1 MLANVKDA
9 DGYTALHYASIKGH
23 VRATEDLLSF
33 GAQLGM
39 KSNSKETVLHFAA
52 RCVACSVRGIAASI
66 EQCACAVRCAQ
77 LRAPEHVQ
85 EDPECGRG
93 PVPDQPV

>member
-33 GAQLGM
+33 GAQLAM
-39 KSNSKETVLHFAA
+39 KSNTKETVLHFAA
-52 RCVACSVRGIAASI
+52 RCVRPPPAT
-66 EQCACAVRCAQ
+66 
-77 LRAPEHVQ
+77 
-85 EDPECGRG
+85 RG
-93 PVPDQPV
+93 PPFRALRSRSSSKLPQSPTLYCTIA

>member
-52 RCVACSVRGIAASI
+52 RCVATRTSVFTCSVP
-66 EQCACAVRCAQ
+66 VRWPLLERCTA
-77 LRAPEHVQ
+77 LR
-85 EDPECGRG
+85 
-93 PVPDQPV
+93 